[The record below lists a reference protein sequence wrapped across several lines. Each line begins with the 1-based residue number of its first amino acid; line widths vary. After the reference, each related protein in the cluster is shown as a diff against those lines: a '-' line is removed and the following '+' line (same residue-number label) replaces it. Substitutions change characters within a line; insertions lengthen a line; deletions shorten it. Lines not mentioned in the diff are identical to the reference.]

1 MPMKFKPVS
10 LLALVLLAV
19 VLVSGCTG
27 LGGTV
32 TAGNGVVIL
41 NFEPDL
47 IGTYDSGDPVKLL
60 LRIQNQGEVRAT
72 DVKAELAGIDTTE
85 WAAFGATFYKTIADM
100 TPYDA
105 VTNTQGAEKTVTWDL
120 QAPELERGIDLVYEP
135 IAKVSYNYKTTA
147 QKPITIVAEDELRRI
162 QQQGGS
168 LPSKITVYTGG
179 PLSVTVET
187 KDYVKTT
194 QEFGSYDIFPISIV
208 ITNNYGGTIIPDTL
222 GGFGVLGEEYLYP
235 VQVRITPPSGT
246 DFVHSG
252 FFGDD
257 DCTTGTIIK
266 DLWKGQ
272 NAKIT
277 CELMVI
283 SPPTYRQERHLKV
296 ELEYRYQTE
305 AITQIPVR
313 GIREAGTFF

>member
-1 MPMKFKPVS
+1 MKFKS
-10 LLALVLLAV
+10 GALLISVLVAV
-19 VLVSGCTG
+19 VLVSGCIGGAITG
-27 LGGTV
+27 
-32 TAGNGVVIL
+32 GNGVITL

-47 IGTYDSGDPVKLL
+47 TGTYDSGDPVKLL

-72 DVKAELAGIDTTE
+72 DVRAELAGIDATK

-100 TPYDA
+100 APYDA
-105 VTNTQGAEKTVTWDL
+105 ITNTPGAEKTVIWDL
-120 QAPELERGIDLVYEP
+120 EAPELERGIDLTYNP
-135 IAKVSYNYKTTA
+135 IAKVSYNYRTVA
-147 QKPITIVAEDELRRI
+147 QKPITIVADDELRRI

-168 LPSKITVYTGG
+168 LPTKITEYTKG

-194 QEFGSYDIFPISIV
+194 QDFGSYDVFPISIT
-208 ITNNYGGTIIPDTL
+208 ITNSYGGTVIPGSL
-222 GGFGVLGEEYLYP
+222 GGFGILGDEYLYP
-235 VQVRITPPSGT
+235 VQVRITIPTGT

-272 NAKIT
+272 SAQIT
-277 CELMVI
+277 CELMVT

-296 ELEYRYQTE
+296 ELDYRYQTE

-313 GIREAGTFF
+313 GTREAGTFF

>member
-1 MPMKFKPVS
+1 MKSKPVT
-10 LLALVLLAV
+10 LLILALVSV
-19 VLVSGCTG
+19 VLISGCVQW
-27 LGGTV
+27 GGAGV
-32 TAGNGVVIL
+32 AGNGVVIL

-47 IGTYDSGDPVKLL
+47 MGTYDSGDPVKLM
-60 LRIQNQGEVRAT
+60 LRIQNLGEVRAT
-72 DVKAELAGIDTTE
+72 DIKAELAGIDTTQ
-85 WAAFGATFYKTIADM
+85 WAAFGATFYKTIGDM
-100 TPYDA
+100 IGYDTE
-105 VTNTQGAEKTVTWDL
+105 TNTQGAEKTVIWDL
-120 QAPELERGIDLVYEP
+120 EAPELERGIDLVYEP
-135 IAKVSYNYKTTA
+135 IAKVSYNYRTTA

-168 LPSKITVYTGG
+168 LPTKVTTYTGG

-194 QEFGSYDIFPISIV
+194 EEFGDYDVFPISID
-208 ITNNYGGTIIPDTL
+208 ITNSYGGTVIPDGF

-235 VQVRITPPSGT
+235 VQVRITPPAGT
-246 DFVHSG
+246 DFIHSG
-252 FFGDD
+252 WISDD

-277 CELMVI
+277 CELRVI
-283 SPPTYRQERHLKV
+283 SPPTYRQERYLKV
-296 ELEYRYQTE
+296 ELDYRYQIE

-313 GIREAGTFF
+313 GVRETGTFF